1 MQRASTGHIEIKW
14 TNSLQIKSL
23 VSYTNAKNKNEV
35 VICSRLI
42 VEVTQLC
49 PSLYCPGDN
58 VDQVVISE
66 PAPVTK
72 VEVKDRALLE
82 I

>member
-1 MQRASTGHIEIKW
+1 MQKASTGQIQIKW
-14 TNSLQIKSL
+14 TNSLSIKTL
-23 VSYTNAKNKNEV
+23 VSYTNAKIKNEV

-42 VEVTQLC
+42 IEVTQLC
-49 PSLYCPGDN
+49 PSLHCPGDN
-58 VDQVVISE
+58 VDFVVISE

-72 VEVKDRALLE
+72 VEVKDRALLV